1 MKLPPLRMIDIVPVE
16 HEGEQLFC
24 LNDPGHFVDDQLIL
38 SPPAVFVASMLDG
51 ENGVEDI
58 RRAFHAQSG
67 GVALAAEQIFEIVD
81 HLDRTGFLQTE
92 HFDDMLMRVREEYRR
107 ADARPAA
114 HAGRSYPADP
124 DELRD
129 FLDGQ
134 FVREGGP
141 GKRQDS
147 PPAGAGVLPGL
158 IVPHID
164 FGRGGHSYAHGY
176 SALCRHA
183 KPDTVIVFGVA
194 HAAEPVPFILT
205 RKPYETPLGTLEIDE
220 EIISVL
226 EEACTWDPYAFEFA
240 HRGEHS
246 IEFQAVMLAHLYGT
260 DVKIVP
266 ILCSMFGEDFDAG
279 EPTAR
284 QPIANFLR
292 ACNESVRSSDKKV
305 SVLASADLA
314 HVGRRF
320 GDPFDIDEAVV
331 EAVAQ
336 RDSEDLS
343 HVEAIDAEKF
353 YASVNKDGNRR
364 KVCGINCIYSALRAL
379 DGVATVGEALHY
391 DYAEDPA
398 GGIVSF
404 ASVALRA

>member
-1 MKLPPLRMIDIVPVE
+1 MLPPLRAVDIVPIE
-16 HEGEQLFC
+16 HEGESLFC
-24 LNDPGHFVDDQLIL
+24 LYDPGNFVDDRLIL
-38 SPPAVFVASMLDG
+38 SPAAVFVASMLNG

-58 RRAFHAQSG
+58 QRAFLTQSG
-67 GVALAAEQIFEIVD
+67 GNALAGEQILEIVGR
-81 HLDRTGFLQTE
+81 LDRTGFLQTGR
-92 HFDDMLMRVREEYRR
+92 FDDILLRLREEFRR
-107 ADARPAA
+107 ADSRPAFL
-114 HAGRSYPADP
+114 AGRSYPADP

-134 FVREGGP
+134 FEREGGP
-141 GKRQDS
+141 GKRVDA
-147 PPAGAGVLPGL
+147 PPSGADVLPGL

-176 SALCRHA
+176 AALCRHA

-205 RKPYETPLGTLEIDE
+205 RKQYETPIGIVRTDE

-226 EEACTWDPYAFEFA
+226 EQACTWDPYAFEFA

-246 IEFQAVMLAHLYGT
+246 IEFQAVMLAHLYGAG
-260 DVKIVP
+260 VKIVP
-266 ILCSMFGEDFDAG
+266 ILCSTFGEDFVAG
-279 EPTAR
+279 DPTATG
-284 QPIANFLR
+284 PIINFLR
-292 ACNESVRSSDKKV
+292 VCNECIRSSDKIV
-305 SVLASADLA
+305 VVMASADLA

-336 RDSEDLS
+336 RDAEDLS
-343 HVEAIDAEKF
+343 HVDAIDAERF
-353 YASVNKDGNRR
+353 YASVMKDGNQR
-364 KVCGINCIYSALRAL
+364 KVCGVNCIFSALRAL
-379 DGVATVGEALHY
+379 DGIATVGEALHY

>member
-1 MKLPPLRMIDIVPVE
+1 MKLPPLRTIDIVPIE
-16 HEGEQLFC
+16 HEGEPFFC
-24 LNDPGHFVDDQLIL
+24 LYDPGNFVDERLIL
-38 SPPAVFVASMLDG
+38 SPSAVFVASMLDG
-51 ENGVEDI
+51 ENGAEDI
-58 RRAFHAQSG
+58 QRAFHTQSG
-67 GVALAAEQIFEIVD
+67 GAALAAKQILEIVS
-81 HLDRTGFLQTE
+81 HLDRSGFLQTE
-92 HFDDMLMRVREEYRR
+92 RFDGILMRVTEEFRH
-107 ADARPAA
+107 ADARPAF

-134 FVREGGP
+134 FKREGGP
-141 GKRQDS
+141 GQREDA
-147 PPAGAGVLPGL
+147 PPSGVDVLPGL

-176 SALCRHA
+176 AALSRHA

-205 RKPYETPLGTLEIDE
+205 RKRYETPLGAVRADE
-220 EIISVL
+220 EIISTL
-226 EEACTWDPYAFEFA
+226 EKACSWDPYAFEFA

-260 DVKIVP
+260 EVRIVP
-266 ILCSMFGEDFDAG
+266 ILCSMFGQDFVDG
-279 EPTAR
+279 DPTAT
-284 QPIANFLR
+284 QPITNFLR
-292 ACNESVRSSDKKV
+292 TCNECIRSSEKKIV
-305 SVLASADLA
+305 VVASADLA

-336 RDSEDLS
+336 RDAEDLS
-343 HVEAIDAEKF
+343 HVDSIDAERF
-353 YASVNKDGNRR
+353 YASVMKDGNQR
-364 KVCGINCIYSALRAL
+364 KVCGVNCIYSALRAL
-379 DGVATVGEALHY
+379 DGIATVGEALHY
-391 DYAEDPA
+391 GYAEDPA